1 MFVYLLNYT
10 NLVFQAV
17 ETQMALKAKQV
28 TELKDQA
35 EYLERLSPEKT
46 TDIESKKAYVEERL
60 ISFDIFFFVK
70 KKILSFSSSFL
81 FNYLNEI

>member
-1 MFVYLLNYT
+1 
-10 NLVFQAV
+10 
-17 ETQMALKAKQV
+17 MALKAKQV

-60 ISFDIFFFVK
+60 ISFIFPK
-70 KKILSFSSSFL
+70 KKVI
-81 FNYLNEI
+81 FNRTCQTFT